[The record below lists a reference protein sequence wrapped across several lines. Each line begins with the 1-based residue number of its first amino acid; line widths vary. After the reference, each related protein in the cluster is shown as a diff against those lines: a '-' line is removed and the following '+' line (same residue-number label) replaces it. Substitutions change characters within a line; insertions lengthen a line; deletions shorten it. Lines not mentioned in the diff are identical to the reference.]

1 MSLAMRKNTFKK
13 KNRSQLGFVESLES
27 WVNPAGQP
35 GFCSS
40 RSFMLPGPVQP
51 LGRSDPG
58 STYRAGSGLTT
69 MI

>member
-1 MSLAMRKNTFKK
+1 MSLTMRKNTFKK
-13 KNRSQLGFVESLES
+13 KNRSQLGFVGSPGS

-40 RSFMLPGPVQP
+40 RSFVLPGPVQP

-58 STYRAGSGLTT
+58 STYRANSGLTT